1 MNIPHIN
8 ETNNHEHELEGTE
21 RRVRVV
27 SLLTALCLDAESVFE
42 AFVRVGTGDNLGV
55 GAAHVHISLPVD
67 DVAAVALKPI
77 GCRERRHRPQIWLVW
92 N

>member
-77 GCRERRHRPQIWLVW
+77 GCRERRHRPQIWLV
-92 N
+92 